1 MNILKVLVTGGA
13 GFIGSNVV
21 DALVASGHEVAV
33 LDNLSTGRREHVPSR
48 VTFYQAD
55 LAGDDLDAIVAAE
68 RPQVVIHHAAQISVP
83 LSVAD
88 PVWDATV
95 NILGTL
101 RLLQACLHA
110 GVAKLI
116 YASSAAVYGNP
127 AYLPVD
133 ERHPIRPI
141 SPYGASKYA
150 PELYIRMFAESV
162 GMRHTILRYA
172 NVYGIRQDPQGEG
185 GVVSVFVDC
194 LLSGRRPVV
203 FGDGE
208 QTRDF
213 IYVKDVAAANVAAL
227 TAGDGGTFNIGRN
240 ERTSVNQ
247 LLRTMS
253 EVLGRELEPEH
264 APPRPGDIRHSSLA
278 NEAARAG
285 LGWEPRY
292 TLAAGLAET
301 LDYYQRQGPAR

>member
-1 MNILKVLVTGGA
+1 MLVTGGA

-33 LDNLSTGRREHVPSR
+33 LDNLSTGRREHVPSG
-48 VTFYQAD
+48 VAFYQAD
-55 LAGDDLDAIVAAE
+55 LVTHDLHAIVTAE

-83 LSVAD
+83 LSVQN

-101 RLLQACLHA
+101 RLLQACRRA

-127 AYLPVD
+127 DYLPVD

-150 PELYIRMFAESV
+150 PELYIRMFAESA
-162 GMRHTILRYA
+162 GMRYTILRYA
-172 NVYGIRQDPQGEG
+172 NVYGIRQDPEGEG
-185 GVVSVFVDC
+185 GVVAVFVDC
-194 LLSGRRPVV
+194 LLSGRRPVI

-213 IYVKDVAAANVAAL
+213 IYIKDVAAANVAAL
-227 TAGDGGTFNIGRN
+227 TTGDGGTFNISRN

-247 LLRTMS
+247 LLQTMS
-253 EVLGRELEPEH
+253 QVSGRVLEPEH
-264 APPRPGDIRHSSLA
+264 APPRPGDIQHSSLA

-301 LDYYQRQGPAR
+301 LDYYQRQRPPTR